1 MNNTS
6 DLINN
11 LSLAELKLFSLE
23 LNKARD
29 AEPEIPR
36 VSRDGQQF
44 PLSYGQQRLWFLSLL
59 DPDLPAYNMLS
70 AVRLSGHLSF
80 RALLSS

>member
-1 MNNTS
+1 MTNNTREDSNTSES
-6 DLINN
+6 DKRAALAR
-11 LSLAELKLFSLE
+11 LLAEKKGELGFS
-23 LNKARD
+23 
-29 AEPEIPR
+29 
-36 VSRDGQQF
+36 